1 MATLKTTAPAT
12 WTTTEPATFDAS
24 FIGTKYTTFADNQKS
39 NHTLWFLLSLMIHG
53 VFLVPMIG
61 ILTYFYTGAAAPF
74 FLATSLICFFTSLI
88 ANMGGSGIRTT
99 LLCFAGS
106 AFVHFAMAA
115 IMLF

>member
-12 WTTTEPATFDAS
+12 WITPEHASFNAS
-24 FIGTKYTTFADNQKS
+24 FIAKKYNTFADSQKS
-39 NHTLWFLLSLMIHG
+39 NHTFLFLLSLIIHG

-61 ILTYFYTGAAAPF
+61 VLTYFYNGVAGPA

-99 LLCFAGS
+99 IFCFGIS
-106 AFVHFAMAA
+106 AAIHFAMAA

>member
-1 MATLKTTAPAT
+1 MATLKTTAPAI
-12 WTTTEPATFDAS
+12 WTAPEHISFDAS
-24 FIGTKYTTFADNQKS
+24 FIIKKYNAFADSQKS

-61 ILTYFYTGAAAPF
+61 VLTYFYTGAAGPA
-74 FLATSLICFFTSLI
+74 FLAISLICFFTSLI

-99 LLCFAGS
+99 LICFAAS
-106 AFVHFAMAA
+106 AAIHFTMAA